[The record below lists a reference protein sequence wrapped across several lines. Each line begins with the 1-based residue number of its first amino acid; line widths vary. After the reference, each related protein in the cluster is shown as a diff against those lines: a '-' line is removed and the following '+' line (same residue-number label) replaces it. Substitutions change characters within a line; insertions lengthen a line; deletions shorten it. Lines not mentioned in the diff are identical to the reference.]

1 MCINFKE
8 NKGGYLLA
16 VYVSLRKGEEIQ
28 KVKLAQRYC
37 VTEKTIQRDIEDLHA
52 YLADCHT
59 VDGEAALVYDR
70 VWGSYYLTYT
80 ESEFLENSDV
90 LAICKILRKSRILQR
105 GTGYAREKA
114 SASNFTN

>member
-1 MCINFKE
+1 MLFMYLCVKE
-8 NKGGYLLA
+8 KRSKRL
-16 VYVSLRKGEEIQ
+16 SLHSVI
-28 KVKLAQRYC
+28 
-37 VTEKTIQRDIEDLHA
+37 EKTIQRDIEDLRA
-52 YLADCHT
+52 YLADRHT